1 MNIKSYAEVREQQR
15 ENRAAINAARERL
28 KALAENLRPAL
39 DDTAEYENLDR
50 EIARREIIG
59 KILQDNAAQAMAA
72 ELRPAL
78 ADVLRQ
84 YDGKPYG
91 PKTAEKIC
99 AALQE
104 RTGFVVWLSWN
115 RYGDYCLIKAR
126 PYDVRPCD
134 PVELETTH
142 DAGRGLT
149 ADNRLHSVDGDPL
162 KLRWHRPYIEN
173 PEERAAQILDAY
185 RETQDAAAALEQKH
199 NALRDLLPASMD
211 CPYYA
216 RWNKTSLI

>member
-1 MNIKSYAEVREQQR
+1 MNIKSYAEVRKQQR
-15 ENRAAINAARERL
+15 ENRAAIDAAQERL
-28 KALAENLRPAL
+28 EAMAENMRPAL
-39 DDTAEYENLDR
+39 NVPAEYENLNR
-50 EIARREIIG
+50 EITRLQIVG
-59 KILQDNAAQAMAA
+59 QILQDNAAQAMAA

-91 PKTAEKIC
+91 PKTADKIR

-115 RYGDYCLIKAR
+115 RYGDYCLVKAR
-126 PYDVRPCD
+126 PYDMWHCEPI
-134 PVELETTH
+134 ELETTY

-149 ADNRLHSVDGDPL
+149 ADNRLHNVDGDPL
-162 KLRWHRPYIEN
+162 KLRWHRPYVEN
-173 PEERAAQILDAY
+173 PDERAARILDAF
-185 RETQDAAAALEQKH
+185 RETQEAAAALEQKH
-199 NALRDLLPASMD
+199 NALRDMLPAGMD